1 MTPNQQ
7 CKQAGLTL
15 AELVSLTGV
24 AVSTLK
30 DWHKSNQ
37 VKFKLAIDAALYR
50 REREVMKGMKGIQR
64 STHPELA
71 RMAKLL
77 RKQNLALHDEKKAFT
92 QLNKELV
99 EALGNVLWDIC
110 QEDEPNVSLVY
121 LAAASGVLRKAKE
134 LAE

>member
-37 VKFKLAIDAALYR
+37 VKFCLAIDAALYR
-50 REREVMKGMKGIQR
+50 RE
-64 STHPELA
+64 
-71 RMAKLL
+71 KL
-77 RKQNLALHDEKKAFT
+77 
-92 QLNKELV
+92 
-99 EALGNVLWDIC
+99 
-110 QEDEPNVSLVY
+110 
-121 LAAASGVLRKAKE
+121 
-134 LAE
+134 

>member
-50 REREVMKGMKGIQR
+50 REK
-64 STHPELA
+64 
-71 RMAKLL
+71 
-77 RKQNLALHDEKKAFT
+77 
-92 QLNKELV
+92 
-99 EALGNVLWDIC
+99 
-110 QEDEPNVSLVY
+110 
-121 LAAASGVLRKAKE
+121 
-134 LAE
+134 

>member
-1 MTPNQQ
+1 MKNYTVVGVHSATKSQEVKADDYESAMNQADDVYSVSQ
-7 CKQAGLTL
+7 C
-15 AELVSLTGV
+15 
-24 AVSTLK
+24 
-30 DWHKSNQ
+30 WHCSQ
-37 VKFKLAIDAALYR
+37 DHEIDGDAFIVVYDNEGIEVYNDSVDSQYSSAQKEQNDAL
-50 REREVMKGMKGIQR
+50 
-64 STHPELA
+64 
-71 RMAKLL
+71 
-77 RKQNLALHDEKKAFT
+77 T